1 MSSMRSV
8 PHSPDA
14 SPKYPLRQVA
24 HCRTKSRRITE
35 EGYVGSL
42 PNVDLFAVSLI
53 MNEKILASLRTEL
66 NEQTAQMRWSELQ
79 RYFAGGTL
87 ISVAPE
93 LDLIDAGAR
102 IAADDKASVQDWMN
116 AGLLHRVSDAQ
127 ALQWLAQDALLWTV
141 VVKPWILVQHE
152 RCSPPASAQ

>member
-1 MSSMRSV
+1 MDLSAV
-8 PHSPDA
+8 
-14 SPKYPLRQVA
+14 YP
-24 HCRTKSRRITE
+24 
-35 EGYVGSL
+35 
-42 PNVDLFAVSLI
+42 I

-66 NEQTAQMRWSELQ
+66 NEQTAQMHWSELQ

-102 IAADDKASVQDWMN
+102 IAADDKVSVQDWMN

-127 ALQWLAQDALLWTV
+127 AMQWLAQDALLWTV